1 MPSRSPRINVVVSDE
16 QHQLL
21 SELASLQERSAASYL
36 RELLDMATP
45 LYRSLLP
52 ILRASSDVQ
61 ERVASVLS
69 ETLETALFDAVA
81 GNPDGDQVDLESF
94 IREMAEVARGECA
107 QPRATSASLDHD
119 GSER

>member
-1 MPSRSPRINVVVSDE
+1 MPTTSPRINVVVSAE

-21 SELASLQERSAASYL
+21 TELGSLQERSAASYV
-36 RELLDMATP
+36 RELVDMATP

-94 IREMAEVARGECA
+94 IREMAA